1 MHSAPMAASVAPVST
16 NDSPFSILDAVALTS
31 VVDAPNDFAASSN
44 EQRVRVLA
52 S

>member
-1 MHSAPMAASVAPVST
+1 MHSAPIAANVAPVST
-16 NDSPFSILDAVALTS
+16 RDSPFSMLDAVVLTS

-44 EQRVRVLA
+44 EQRVLVLA

>member
-1 MHSAPMAASVAPVST
+1 M
-16 NDSPFSILDAVALTS
+16 LDAAVLTS
-31 VVDAPNDFAASSN
+31 VVDAPSDLAASSN

>member
-1 MHSAPMAASVAPVST
+1 MHSAPIAASVLPVST
-16 NDSPFSILDAVALTS
+16 SDSPFSILEAVALTS
-31 VVDAPNDFAASSN
+31 VVDAPSDLAASSN